1 MTNSGKTI
9 GLQLEPLSKYLLQT
23 KLTALRENRFGGG
36 SKEKKLYQVTLL
48 FRVNKLRERHL

>member
-23 KLTALRENRFGGG
+23 KLTALRENRYGGG

>member
-23 KLTALRENRFGGG
+23 KLTALRENRYGGG

-48 FRVNKLRERHL
+48 FRVNKLVERHL